1 MAHFI
6 YRGAGNIL
14 SSYWVDVFSQKDY
27 VASCVLPG
35 EFCQCHSSYGHYAQ
49 SRGVTVPNLRI
60 IFRGEP
66 GKEIFTYRFNLLL
79 PKWKNKEEMM
89 TEMSNCSPKPARSR
103 EASHPDLSCP
113 LRTGR
118 QWLTVVR

>member
-27 VASCVLPG
+27 VASCVLLR

-49 SRGVTVPNLRI
+49 SRGVTVPNLTI

-66 GKEIFTYRFNLLL
+66 GKEIFTYRFNLSL
-79 PKWKNKEEMM
+79 PKWKNEEETM
-89 TEMSNCSPKPARSR
+89 TETSNFAPQSQPGHERRA
-103 EASHPDLSCP
+103 
-113 LRTGR
+113 T
-118 QWLTVVR
+118 LT